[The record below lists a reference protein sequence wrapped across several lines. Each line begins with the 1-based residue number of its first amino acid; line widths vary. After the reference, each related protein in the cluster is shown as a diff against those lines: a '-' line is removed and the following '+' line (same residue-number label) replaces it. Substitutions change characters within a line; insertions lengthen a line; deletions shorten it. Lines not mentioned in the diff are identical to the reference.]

1 MKKSAFLVA
10 LFAATFVLPFQAK
23 EYSYKTMDGDPLRAR
38 IYTLNNGLTLYL
50 TQNKEK
56 PVILTYIAVRAGA
69 QNDPLESTGLAH
81 YQEHIMFK
89 GTERYG
95 TTDYEAELPNLLA
108 IDSLYEVYDR
118 TTDPEQRK
126 AIYHQIDSFS
136 YEGSKI
142 AIANEFDKLMS
153 GIGATQVNAY
163 TSGSMTCY
171 HEVIPSSALG
181 QWAIIEADRF
191 QNLVIRG
198 FHTELEA
205 VYEEFNMNAT
215 RDVRK
220 VLLAIDQTLYP
231 NVPYRQHT
239 VLGTQEDLKSPSIK
253 NIRKFYDTYYRPNN
267 VAICL
272 SGDFE
277 FNEAVEI
284 IDTYFGSWE
293 PKQSPDPV
301 RYEQPDLKAHK
312 DTVVYGNEAPQL
324 WMAWKMPAITHED
337 IPALEVLSLVLQNGK
352 CGLLDADVAQ
362 KQLLLSA
369 YSGLDTEGDFS
380 TFFLFGSPKEK
391 QKLEDVRA
399 ILLAEIEKLKK
410 GDFSDQ
416 LLQAIIR
423 NEKRDELLAF
433 QYNEGRVDRFILSHV
448 YKIPYEDIVNDI
460 SLKEKLTKD
469 DIVRVANKYFTDS
482 YACVFKQHKEDAN
495 PPKMDK
501 PAITPIEM
509 NREKSSMFYQS
520 IMAIETEESRPQFLD
535 FEKDLSRSVLPNGV
549 ELLYRQNKENELSDL
564 NIVAL
569 KGSDQDPKLD
579 LAIDLLEYLGSG
591 SLSTAQYQQALY
603 EQAAEAGIS
612 ATRNATYFYLHGLR
626 ESLPKAL
633 ALMEDHV
640 LTAKPDKAVL
650 REIIKDAVKE
660 HDDAKKDQESCF
672 DRLDDY
678 GMFGAQTMQY
688 RTLTPQQMNKL
699 KPEELLATLR
709 ALIPAIERVEYY
721 GPLSEEQVKELLASS
736 AFMAQADPAKREQP
750 KRIQPQEV
758 KQSEVLIAPYNANNA
773 FISAFAN
780 WGEVYDTKDLA
791 IIMLFNEYF
800 AGSMGG
806 IVFQEMREA
815 RALCYASWAR
825 YRTPGYKGDNNT
837 FVKGILS
844 QNDKLKDCINTF
856 TEICDNM
863 PISQAAFD
871 NAKAAVIKQ
880 LGQKRYVRSQP
891 IDAYVYFRQL
901 GWDHDMY
908 RDIYEQVQHLTIDD
922 IVAFQKAHVANRT
935 YRYMILGNPKE
946 LDMDYLKTLGP
957 VKKLSIKDIFVY

>member
-1 MKKSAFLVA
+1 MKRFFFIVA
-10 LFAATFVLPFQAK
+10 LFAATCLQALQAK
-23 EYSYKTMDGDPLRAR
+23 NYAYQTVDGDPLKAR
-38 IYTLNNGLTLYL
+38 IYTLDNGLTVYL
-50 TQNKEK
+50 TQNREK
-56 PVILTYIAVRAGA
+56 PVILAFVAVRAGA

-89 GTERYG
+89 GTQSYG
-95 TTDYEAELPNLLA
+95 TTDYEKELPNLLA
-108 IDSLYEVYDR
+108 IDSLYEVYGR
-118 TTDPEQRK
+118 TTDSEQRK

-153 GIGATQVNAY
+153 GIGATGVNAY
-163 TSGSMTCY
+163 TGSSMTCY
-171 HEVIPSSALG
+171 HEVIPSNALA
-181 QWAIIEADRF
+181 QWAIIESDRF

-215 RDVRK
+215 VDVRK
-220 VLLAIDQTLYP
+220 VFLAIDQTLYP
-231 NVPYRQHT
+231 AVPYRQHT
-239 VLGTQEDLKSPSIK
+239 VLGTQEDLKNPSIK
-253 NIRKFYDTYYRPNN
+253 NIRRFYDTYYRPNN

-277 FNEAVEI
+277 FQDAIEI
-284 IDTYFGSWE
+284 IDTYFGAWQ
-293 PKQSPDPV
+293 PKQIPAPV
-301 RYEQPDLKAHK
+301 RYEQPSLAAHK

-324 WMAWKMPAITHED
+324 WLAWKMPAVTHED

-352 CGLLDADVAQ
+352 CGLLDTDVEQ
-362 KQLLLSA
+362 RQLLLSA
-369 YSGLDTEGDFS
+369 YSGLDTEGDYS
-380 TFFLFGSPKEK
+380 TYFLFGSPKEK

-410 GDFSDQ
+410 GEFSDE
-416 LLQAIIR
+416 LLSAIIK
-423 NEKRDELLAF
+423 NEKRQELLAF
-433 QYNEGRVDRFILSHV
+433 QYNEGRVDRFIMSHV
-448 YKIPYEDIVNDI
+448 YQIPYADIVNDI

-495 PPKMDK
+495 PPKMEK

-509 NREKSSMFYQS
+509 NREQSSLFYQS
-520 IMAIETEESRPQFLD
+520 IMAIESERSKPQFLD
-535 FEKDLSRSVLPNGV
+535 FDKDLSRSILPNGV
-549 ELLYRQNKENELSDL
+549 ELLYCQNKENDL
-564 NIVAL
+564 TDINFVAM
-569 KGSDQDPKLD
+569 KGVDQEPELD
-579 LAIDLLEYLGSG
+579 LASDLLSYLGSG
-591 SLSTAQYQQALY
+591 TLTTTQYQQALY
-603 EQAAEAGIS
+603 EQAAEAGVSS
-612 ATRNATYFYLHGLR
+612 ARNASYFYLHSLK
-626 ESLPKAL
+626 ESMPAAL
-633 ALMEDHV
+633 ALFEDHV

-650 REIIKDAVKE
+650 REIIKDALKE

-672 DRLDDY
+672 ERLDDY
-678 GMFGAQTMQY
+678 GMFGAQTMQH
-688 RTLTPQQMNKL
+688 RTLTPKQMNKL
-699 KPEELLATLR
+699 KPEELLAQLR

-721 GPLSEEQVKELLASS
+721 GPLSEEEVKALLASS
-736 AFMAQADPAKREQP
+736 KLLAQADASKRIEP

-780 WGEVYDTKDLA
+780 WGEVYNTKDLA

-825 YRTPGYKGDNNT
+825 YRTASYKGDNNT

-891 IDAYVYFRQL
+891 IDAFVYFRQL

-922 IVAFQKAHVANRT
+922 IVAFQKAHIANRT